1 MPANPHKTPQH
12 KVSSHHKTTTHRK
25 TAAHEKSSPPPVGFY
40 DTLNSLMD
48 TSGGLLNVEGDIRLI
63 IARGA
68 VTALGLLALIGGG
81 YMLLKGVGVNPTDV
95 VKAAAV

>member
-1 MPANPHKTPQH
+1 MPSKPDKTPQT
-12 KVSSHHKTTTHRK
+12 KASSHHKTTTHRK
-25 TAAHEKSSPPPVGFY
+25 TATHTKTSPPPVGFY

-68 VTALGLLALIGGG
+68 VTTLGLLALIGGG
-81 YMLLKGVGVNPTDV
+81 YMLLKGVGVKPTDV
-95 VKAAAV
+95 VKEAAL